1 MLNALRDFLLSY
13 CPAPVRSNRRPH
25 SALWT
30 LRAAI
35 WGGLAQFFL
44 FALVLALQFKNYFAY
59 RAQQLAPHMDGTNEV
74 VQAGFAVIV
83 TLEFLIHPLSLL
95 LLYLAIEGLIRF
107 AGGVVAAEVVP
118 NLVVF
123 LAFKTVNSAIR
134 LRRQQRS
141 AATVPDTLEKLPDG
155 RLRISSG
162 QPKPGWNA
170 SITIG
175 VNGQWFEVDRERPG
189 MPPHDFIYI
198 LRPAHAGKILRGYE
212 EYDVGAAIVRGT
224 ASRPKAGDR
233 SGDLGGAAAKK

>member
-13 CPAPVRSNRRPH
+13 CPAPLRSSWRPH

-30 LRAAI
+30 LRAAT

-44 FALVLALQFKNYFAY
+44 FALALALQFKNYFAY

-83 TLEFLIHPLSLL
+83 TLEFMIHPLSVL
-95 LLYLAIEGLIRF
+95 LLYLAIEGLVRF
-107 AGGVVAAEVVP
+107 AGGLVAAEVVP
-118 NLVVF
+118 SLFVF
-123 LAFKTVNSAIR
+123 LAFKAVSSASGLR
-134 LRRQQRS
+134 RRQQIAR
-141 AATVPDTLEKLPDG
+141 TVPDTLEKLPDG

-162 QPKPGWNA
+162 QPKPGWNS

-175 VNGQWFEVDRERPG
+175 VNGQWFELDREQPG

-198 LRPAHAGKILRGYE
+198 LRPAHPGKILRGYE
-212 EYDVGAAIVRGT
+212 EYDVGAAIARGT
-224 ASRPKAGDR
+224 ASGPQAGDR
-233 SGDLGGAAAKK
+233 SGDLGGTAAKK